1 MTTAQAVNTK
11 TAPHRALAFA
21 TIDDLDAELSRLDN
35 AHAEGTLETTGNWS
49 PGQIFEH
56 LGSFWKMAFD
66 GFGFKAPLVLRLM
79 VRPFKSKL
87 ITGQPP
93 RGFKLRG
100 GIKVIEPG
108 DDTGFDDGLAL
119 LRRQIER
126 VRAGEKMTHASPLF
140 GRLTHEQWLALH
152 LNHCA
157 MHLGFTRYPGAADA

>member
-1 MTTAQAVNTK
+1 MTTAQAVDTK
-11 TAPHRALAFA
+11 RAPHRSLAFA
-21 TIDDLDAELSRLDN
+21 TLDDLEAELQRLDA
-35 AHAEGTLETTGNWS
+35 AHADGALETTGNWS
-49 PGQIFEH
+49 PGQLYEH

-100 GIKVIEPG
+100 EIKVIEPG
-108 DDTGFDDGLAL
+108 DATSYDEGRAL
-119 LRRQIER
+119 LQRQIER
-126 VRAGEKMTHASPLF
+126 VRAGEKMTHPSPLF
-140 GRLTHEQWLALH
+140 GALTHDQWLALH

-157 MHLGFTRYPGAADA
+157 MHLGFTRYPGAPDA